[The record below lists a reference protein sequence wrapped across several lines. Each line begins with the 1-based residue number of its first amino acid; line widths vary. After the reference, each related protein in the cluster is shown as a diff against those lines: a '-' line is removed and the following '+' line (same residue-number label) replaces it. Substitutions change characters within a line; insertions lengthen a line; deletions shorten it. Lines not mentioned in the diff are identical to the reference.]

1 MADFDRFEELGIQIL
16 GIANSTVF
24 AQKSF
29 AESLEL
35 SFPLL
40 SDSRGQKVIKSYG
53 LAERENFRIVA
64 RPAFFLIDKDGI
76 VRGAWITGDSS
87 DSEINPFEVFPSK
100 PILELV
106 REIQSAK

>member
-24 AQKSF
+24 AQKTF

-53 LAERENFRIVA
+53 LAKRENFRIVA
-64 RPAFFLIDKDGI
+64 RPAYFLIDKDGI
-76 VRGAWITGDSS
+76 VRGAWISGDTPEA
-87 DSEINPFEVFPSK
+87 EISPIDVFPSK
-100 PILELV
+100 SILDLA
-106 REIQSAK
+106 REIQEEP